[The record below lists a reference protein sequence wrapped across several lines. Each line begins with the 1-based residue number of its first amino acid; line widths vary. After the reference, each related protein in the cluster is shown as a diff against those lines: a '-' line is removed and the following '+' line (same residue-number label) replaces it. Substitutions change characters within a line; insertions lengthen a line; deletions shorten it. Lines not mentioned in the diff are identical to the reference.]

1 MFKPSCLVRGLN
13 MTHANRTEIQIKQVF
28 FQMQR
33 FGSINRYEAAAIGVC
48 ALPARMQDLEC
59 IGLRYR
65 YRDENNVA
73 DEHGISHQR
82 IRRYFIDWEKMTP
95 EAVKI
100 FAGWGDDNDKK

>member
-1 MFKPSCLVRGLN
+1 MVVQAKS
-13 MTHANRTEIQIKQVF
+13 TDAQIRQVF

-33 FGSINRYEAAAIGVC
+33 CGSINRYEAAAIGVC
-48 ALPARMQDLEC
+48 ALPPRVRELKDL
-59 IGLRYR
+59 GLCFRH
-65 YRDENNVA
+65 RDEQNVA
-73 DEHGISHQR
+73 DEHGILHHR